1 LLRRLG
7 TQPIKAGLGA
17 DQRGVGLGRFWGVAV
32 GLGKVENPA
41 AQRTLEAARA
51 YFEPQLE
58 SIGLSEKQIANQT
71 LDELEMSLSN
81 VNDAIKHPEAFGSL
95 QLSFKGTSSIVVATP
110 EGQMSIGALPVLLER
125 KSMILRRISVLRPQ
139 EQLSDLKKVVVDTVE
154 DPKAR
159 ESLLESIESS
169 KQEAAAQ
176 AQSLQLQAELTDQ
189 AHERSMRLAVEL
201 KERKSAMY
209 RSWLERES
217 VASIIGALLLLSLG
231 TALIISM
238 FTHTIAPEIVT
249 SSFLLILGYFFGQ
262 AGNAKRKRGK
272 PSK

>member
-1 LLRRLG
+1 MG
-7 TQPIKAGLGA
+7 WA
-17 DQRGVGLGRFWGVAV
+17 
-32 GLGKVENPA
+32 KVENPA

-58 SIGLSEKQIANQT
+58 SIGLSEKQIASQT
-71 LDELEMSLSN
+71 LDELEVSLSN
-81 VNDAIKHPEAFGSL
+81 VNDAIQHPESFGSL
-95 QLSFKGTSSIVVATP
+95 QLSFKAKQGSTSILVAAP

-169 KQEAAAQ
+169 KQEAVVQ

-189 AHERSMRLAVEL
+189 ARERSMRLAVEL
-201 KERKSAMY
+201 KERRSAIY

-262 AGNAKRKRGK
+262 AGSAKRKRGK
-272 PSK
+272 SRKQNLNLDNE